1 MTLFKLSLRHLICP
15 TLNLWQLPE
24 THGLQS
30 EMNDAISISTEWFYL
45 ILLKAYTMNPPL
57 EQLTGS
63 KGKLI
68 SATIG
73 LMSAKGFEST
83 SVQDIIEAAQVT
95 KSNFYYHFKTKE
107 ELCLAALA
115 VMEECFVTYILKPT
129 LLNLELSPKNR
140 LKAFFNESRAKME
153 SNSCNQG
160 CPFSTLA
167 SETSDFYPE
176 FRERIAQFY
185 QRQAKLIEQC
195 FTEGIHKGEFRTD
208 IPPSQASTL
217 ILSAM
222 TGTMLLAKSYKDVD
236 VISQNIDTVFQLISR

>member
-1 MTLFKLSLRHLICP
+1 
-15 TLNLWQLPE
+15 
-24 THGLQS
+24 
-30 EMNDAISISTEWFYL
+30 
-45 ILLKAYTMNPPL
+45 MNPPL

-115 VMEECFVTYILKPT
+115 VMEEYFITYILQPT

-140 LKAFFNESRAKME
+140 LKAFFNEFRAKME
-153 SNSCNQG
+153 SNSCTQG

-185 QRQAKLIEQC
+185 QRKAKHIEQC
-195 FTEGIHKGEFRTD
+195 FAEGVQKGEFRTD
-208 IPPSQASTL
+208 IPPAQASTL
-217 ILSAM
+217 LLSAM

-236 VISQNIDTVFQLISR
+236 VISQNIDTVFQLISK